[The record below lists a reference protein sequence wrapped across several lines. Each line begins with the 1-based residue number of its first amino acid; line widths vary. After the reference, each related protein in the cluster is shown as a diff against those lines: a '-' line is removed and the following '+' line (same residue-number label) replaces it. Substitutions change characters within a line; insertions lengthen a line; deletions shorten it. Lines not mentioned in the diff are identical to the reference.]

1 MWPFAKEPEPSKQE
15 QILEL
20 EASIAQMKAELLCYA
35 APGPYFYIE
44 DRARLSG
51 YIARQEVALKYLKG
65 MEGNADIS
73 SK

>member
-1 MWPFAKEPEPSKQE
+1 MWPFAKEPSIQE
-15 QILEL
+15 RILEL
-20 EASIAQMKAELLCYA
+20 EANIAQMKAQLLCYA
-35 APGPYFYIE
+35 ETGRYAYVD